1 MNIVLIVTTFSVIC
15 MCMHKLTVVNCFY
28 RPIDGK
34 SIRQCD
40 IWIAFL
46 IVISIGMH
54 LLDARE
60 WELCILL
67 LHFIVWFL
75 PYLSEQSRLSG
86 LLGKPSLRSW
96 QDKLIVT
103 SLIYLAAA
111 IFAIYL
117 GENYIATLCT
127 FTCAGSVLY
136 HRNYEMRFFNLDNIF
151 ATSLVVVFSYTLLS
165 AFYVCQEFFIAGVLG
180 LPLASFLL
188 VYCGMP
194 ADITLNE
201 DNSCCV
207 RKSRPMYDMVHTL
220 WHLVSGAGP
229 LLSVLYFHSL
239 RSGQHSL
246 LGFAMERS
254 PSHPQW
260 SASDAFAMALSAVC
274 AGVLVNV
281 AGNLIGIMPLD

>member
-1 MNIVLIVTTFSVIC
+1 MNIVLVVTTFSIVY
-15 MCMHKLTVVNCFY
+15 MCIYKLSSVNNIFLNVS
-28 RPIDGK
+28 DK
-34 SIRQCD
+34 STRYCD
-40 IWIAFL
+40 IL
-46 IVISIGMH
+46 ITLLIMITICMH
-54 LLDARE
+54 LLKVRE

-67 LHFIVWFL
+67 LHFIVWFQ
-75 PYLSEQSRLSG
+75 PYLSKQSRLSG
-86 LLGKPSLRSW
+86 FLGKPTFRVW
-96 QDKLIVT
+96 QDKLILT

-111 IFAIYL
+111 VFAIYL
-117 GENYIATLCT
+117 GETYIATLCT

-136 HRNYEMRFFNLDNIF
+136 HRNYEMRYFNLDNIF

-165 AFYVCQEFFIAGVLG
+165 AFFACQEIFLLGVLG

-194 ADITLNE
+194 ADITISA
-201 DNSCCV
+201 DRSCCV
-207 RKSRPMYDMVHTL
+207 RKSRPMYDVVHTL

-246 LGFAMERS
+246 MGFAIERS

-260 SASDAFAMALSAVC
+260 TALDAFAMALTAVC

-281 AGNLIGIMPLD
+281 AGNVIGIMPLD